1 MVHGKIKNFPPH
13 ILKRRLKRL
22 LEEHPGQLFR
32 AFRDEVN
39 RDPSISARFLAY
51 LLYQTTSFIPAE
63 PDYENTGEHLGLLM
77 LPSSPQFTLTL
88 HKKPEIDSLNFKQ
101 LFLKPQET
109 VSNLV

>member
-77 LPSSPQFTLTL
+77 LPSSPQFSYGTN
-88 HKKPEIDSLNFKQ
+88 S
-101 LFLKPQET
+101 QEMCF
-109 VSNLV
+109 